1 MLKILLFNYKI
12 LNQFVTQTY
21 LKFTLR
27 EKRTEKVEDN
37 LYNSILKKRGI
48 KEPLDEGERR
58 EWKAEL
64 KNSTF
69 KKHPTRSQHP
79 VSSLHGK

>member
-37 LYNSILKKRGI
+37 LYNSTLKKRGI

-58 EWKAEL
+58 E
-64 KNSTF
+64 
-69 KKHPTRSQHP
+69 
-79 VSSLHGK
+79 

>member
-37 LYNSILKKRGI
+37 LYNSTLKKKR
-48 KEPLDEGERR
+48 
-58 EWKAEL
+58 
-64 KNSTF
+64 N
-69 KKHPTRSQHP
+69 
-79 VSSLHGK
+79 

>member
-37 LYNSILKKRGI
+37 LYNSTLKK
-48 KEPLDEGERR
+48 KE
-58 EWKAEL
+58 EL
-64 KNSTF
+64 K
-69 KKHPTRSQHP
+69 
-79 VSSLHGK
+79 SLLMKVKEESEKLT

>member
-58 EWKAEL
+58 E
-64 KNSTF
+64 
-69 KKHPTRSQHP
+69 
-79 VSSLHGK
+79 